1 MFHDVWSTLLSRN
14 LNYGRKHYNFSPPK
28 TRYQS
33 VSCSPWSSSV
43 AGECDSPPRA
53 LTGRPP
59 WPLSRTAAWAPA
71 GSAGGGSS
79 SHGPPLAGQSE
90 HQLQLVL
97 CSTYALSLGH
107 LLALLPGDGL
117 ALLAG
122 HLLTVLPRH
131 VPAVLL
137 LYRPTLLSGHLPG
150 DFAAVGLGYVVTLS
164 LSGRSAFLMRHF
176 LTDGLLRLTDL
187 SWYLG
192 TTMT

>member
-1 MFHDVWSTLLSRN
+1 M
-14 LNYGRKHYNFSPPK
+14 
-28 TRYQS
+28 
-33 VSCSPWSSSV
+33 
-43 AGECDSPPRA
+43 
-53 LTGRPP
+53 
-59 WPLSRTAAWAPA
+59 APA

-90 HQLQLVL
+90 QQLQLVL

-131 VPAVLL
+131 VPALLL

-150 DFAAVGLGYVVTLS
+150 DFAAVRLGYVVTLS
-164 LSGRSAFLMRHF
+164 LSGRSAFLMRNF

>member
-1 MFHDVWSTLLSRN
+1 MEENIIISHHQKLDIN
-14 LNYGRKHYNFSPPK
+14 LC
-28 TRYQS
+28 Q
-33 VSCSPWSSSV
+33 CSPWSSSV

-90 HQLQLVL
+90 QQLQLVL

-107 LLALLPGDGL
+107 LLARLPGDGL
-117 ALLAG
+117 ALLPG
-122 HLLTVLPRH
+122 HLLAVLPRH
-131 VPAVLL
+131 VPALLL

-150 DFAAVGLGYVVTLS
+150 DFAAVRLGDVVHLFIIS
-164 LSGRSAFLMRHF
+164 LSRHI
-176 LTDGLLRLTDL
+176 L
-187 SWYLG
+187 
-192 TTMT
+192 